1 MEPTGPRE
9 RGPMTGST
17 KSGPPLDAARPP
29 RIALRFMRPTTSYI
43 YDVKQPYSEQEDVS
57 QIYCEVH
64 YNIHFVAVSTLKQDP
79 GSG

>member
-17 KSGPPLDAARPP
+17 KSGAAVARGKTAPHYAALHAGNDNLHP
-29 RIALRFMRPTTSYI
+29 RCQTALSRAG
-43 YDVKQPYSEQEDVS
+43 DVS
-57 QIYCEVH
+57 QIYYEVN
-64 YNIHFVAVSTLKQDP
+64 YNIHFVVDYRKQDP